1 MKNESESIKR
11 YNLSDLLM
19 NTRKFKDYLEYC
31 KKKNLISE
39 KKSLMEELI
48 WNLQDKKISKN
59 TLALTEYLNNCA
71 FAIIFSDFEVE
82 LFFEIPHFNPDL
94 QKNILFQ
101 TINYCYDRQKDL
113 ESYISTK
120 FQYWILKMKNYNYSK
135 IDGVKESISD
145 AELNES
151 IASLK
156 KCVEQENFN
165 KKEDNIKILHL
176 KAVYEL
182 GVYYFYNNKFEEAN
196 KYFIFLEKNM
206 KIYPDLQK
214 YLYFNLLSVSNLIKF
229 INNKFDKYK
238 TEKNSSNIQNII
250 TLEDTDQIINE
261 DFQKYKNEISNST
274 KEINDI
280 IKIKEESKEKYE
292 NGLIKNLKISEYLFY
307 MTFDNINNYNKLNKF
322 LITLNSVYNK
332 KANNFSE
339 ENIYMKYIKKEIS
352 YHLILFQIIELIKE
366 NKKELPNSFIINLSN
381 MIQQNTFTDSLSL
394 SGMIHSSLINFE
406 SDYKMIYKYFNDFV
420 EFFHEINTS
429 NNNKEIINQII
440 FIARIMSVI
449 YIIQDSKS
457 KINSFGE
464 KEIII
469 NIEKELYTDII
480 NIFLFWL
487 EKDKNK
493 NELKY
498 SKYINIIYILIK
510 TLKIVEYLKIYKIV
524 ALAVL
529 EFLISKRSSKNKSN
543 LNKVKENNRVIL
555 FNNFNDYIKKL
566 KPKIFKVNSLSEEE
580 LKYNKKEINY
590 QNLYFSIRVNFIEAK
605 ENNNSKIIGQN
616 DTNFEFYIN
625 KLFEIVELIEEKI
638 KLYEYK
644 KFEKII
650 KLENSENN
658 YDISIYPNNSI
669 KKDFLY
675 SFYKILES
683 ENMDKEKILNILLIK
698 EGVDYIKND
707 LSKVKYIYLKNDL
720 INNSNYDINNLYEL
734 FKKNINQEILSKLI
748 LSLIKNNLILES
760 IVFVQYSKYFNQNF
774 EYALIRAFYDSKKD
788 INNDCCKY
796 IWKTTYF
803 EYLANISNKN
813 NDRENLEK
821 IKIIIKKIGNHRFFK
836 DNPLRKHYKIIN
848 FFNFLEYI
856 NSTLLN
862 I

>member
-1 MKNESESIKR
+1 MKNESESIKK

-39 KKSLMEELI
+39 KKTLMEELI

-71 FAIIFSDFEVE
+71 FAIIFSDFEIE

-120 FQYWILKMKNYNYSK
+120 FQYWILKMKNYNFSK
-135 IDGVKESISD
+135 IDGVKEYISD

-151 IASLK
+151 IVSLK

-206 KIYPDLQK
+206 KIYPEFQK
-214 YLYFNLLSVSNLIKF
+214 YLYFNLISVTNLIKY
-229 INNKFDKYK
+229 INNKNDNNKI
-238 TEKNSSNIQNII
+238 EKNSLNNQNLI
-250 TLEDTDQIINE
+250 TLEDTNQIINE
-261 DFQKYKNEISNST
+261 DYQKYKNEIANST
-274 KEINDI
+274 KEIKDI
-280 IKIKEESKEKYE
+280 IKSKEETKEKYE
-292 NGLIKNLKISEYLFY
+292 NGMIKNLKISEYLFY
-307 MTFDNINNYNKLNKF
+307 MTFENINNYQKLNKF
-322 LITLNSVYNK
+322 IIMLNNI
-332 KANNFSE
+332 NNINE
-339 ENIYMKYIKKEIS
+339 ENIYIRYIKKEIS
-352 YHLILFQIIELIKE
+352 YHLILFQILESLKE
-366 NKKELPNSFIINLSN
+366 NKKELPKLFIINLSN
-381 MIQQNTFTDSLSL
+381 TIQQNTFTDSLSL
-394 SGMIHSSLINFE
+394 SGMIHSSMINFE
-406 SDYKMIYKYFNDFV
+406 SDYKMVYKYFNDFV

-429 NNNKEIINQII
+429 NKEIINQII

-457 KINSFGE
+457 KINSLGE

-469 NIEKELYTDII
+469 NIEKELHTNII

-498 SKYINIIYILIK
+498 IKYINIIYILIN
-510 TLKIVEYLKIYKIV
+510 TLKIVDYLKIYKII

-529 EFLISKRSSKNKSN
+529 EFLLNKKISKNKSS
-543 LNKVKENNRVIL
+543 LNKIKENNKIIL
-555 FNNFNDYIKKL
+555 FNNINDYIKKL

-580 LKYNKKEINY
+580 LKYNKKVINS
-590 QNLYFSIRVNFIEAK
+590 QNLYFSIRVNFIEEK
-605 ENNNSKIIGQN
+605 DNNNNKIIISQN

-625 KLFEIVELIEEKI
+625 KLFEIIELIEEKI
-638 KLYEYK
+638 KQYEYK
-644 KFEKII
+644 EFERILA
-650 KLENSENN
+650 LENSENN
-658 YDISIYPNNSI
+658 FDMSIYPKIFI
-669 KKDFLY
+669 KKNFLY
-675 SFYKILES
+675 SFYKILEN
-683 ENMDKEKILNILLIK
+683 ENMEKKKISNILLIK
-698 EGVDYIKND
+698 EGIDYINDD
-707 LSKVKYIYLKNDL
+707 LSKIKFIYMKNDL
-720 INNSNYDINNLYEL
+720 INNYNYDINNLYEL
-734 FKKNINQEILSKLI
+734 FKKSINQEILSKLI
-748 LSLIKNNLILES
+748 LSLINNNLILES

-788 INNDCCKY
+788 INNDCSKF

-856 NSTLLN
+856 NSTLFK
-862 I
+862 IF

>member
-1 MKNESESIKR
+1 MKNESESIKK

-39 KKSLMEELI
+39 KKTLMEELI

-71 FAIIFSDFEVE
+71 FAIIFSDFEIE

-135 IDGVKESISD
+135 IDGVKEYISD

-151 IASLK
+151 IVSLK

-182 GVYYFYNNKFEEAN
+182 GVYYFYNNKYEEAN

-206 KIYPDLQK
+206 KIYPEFQK
-214 YLYFNLLSVSNLIKF
+214 YLYFNLISVTNLIKY
-229 INNKFDKYK
+229 INNKNDNNKI
-238 TEKNSSNIQNII
+238 EKNSLNNQNLIN
-250 TLEDTDQIINE
+250 LEDTNQIINE
-261 DFQKYKNEISNST
+261 DYQKYKNEIENST
-274 KEINDI
+274 KEIKDI
-280 IKIKEESKEKYE
+280 IKSKEETKEKYE
-292 NGLIKNLKISEYLFY
+292 NGMIKNLKISEYLFY
-307 MTFDNINNYNKLNKF
+307 MTFENINNYQKLNKF
-322 LITLNSVYNK
+322 IMMLNNI
-332 KANNFSE
+332 NNINE
-339 ENIYMKYIKKEIS
+339 ENIYIRYIKKEIS
-352 YHLILFQIIELIKE
+352 YHLILFQILESLKE
-366 NKKELPNSFIINLSN
+366 NKKELPKLFIINLSN
-381 MIQQNTFTDSLSL
+381 TIQQNTFTDSLSL
-394 SGMIHSSLINFE
+394 SGMIHSSMINFE
-406 SDYKMIYKYFNDFV
+406 SDYKMVYKYFNDFV

-429 NNNKEIINQII
+429 NKEIINQII

-457 KINSFGE
+457 KINSLGE

-469 NIEKELYTDII
+469 NIEKELHTNII

-498 SKYINIIYILIK
+498 IKYINIIYILIN
-510 TLKIVEYLKIYKIV
+510 TLKIVDYLKIYKIIV
-524 ALAVL
+524 LAVL
-529 EFLISKRSSKNKSN
+529 EFLLNKKISKNKSS
-543 LNKVKENNRVIL
+543 LNKIKENNKIIL
-555 FNNFNDYIKKL
+555 FNNINDYIKKL

-580 LKYNKKEINY
+580 LKYNKKEINS
-590 QNLYFSIRVNFIEAK
+590 QNLYFSIRVNFIEEK
-605 ENNNSKIIGQN
+605 DNNNKIISQN

-625 KLFEIVELIEEKI
+625 KLFEIIELIEEKI
-638 KLYEYK
+638 KQYEYK
-644 KFEKII
+644 EFERILA
-650 KLENSENN
+650 LENSENN
-658 YDISIYPNNSI
+658 FDMSIYPKIFI

-675 SFYKILES
+675 SFYKILEN
-683 ENMDKEKILNILLIK
+683 ENMEKKKISNILLIK
-698 EGVDYIKND
+698 EGIDYIND
-707 LSKVKYIYLKNDL
+707 DLFKIKFIYMKNDL
-720 INNSNYDINNLYEL
+720 INNYNYDINNLYEL
-734 FKKNINQEILSKLI
+734 FKKSINQEILSKLI
-748 LSLIKNNLILES
+748 LSLINNNLILES

-856 NSTLLN
+856 NSTLFN
-862 I
+862 V

>member
-1 MKNESESIKR
+1 MKNESESIKK

-39 KKSLMEELI
+39 KKTLMEELI

-71 FAIIFSDFEVE
+71 FAIIFSDFEIE

-135 IDGVKESISD
+135 IDGVKEYISD

-151 IASLK
+151 IVSLK

-182 GVYYFYNNKFEEAN
+182 GVYYFYNNKYEEAN

-206 KIYPDLQK
+206 KIYPEFQK
-214 YLYFNLLSVSNLIKF
+214 YLYFNLISVTNLIKY
-229 INNKFDKYK
+229 INNKNDNNKI
-238 TEKNSSNIQNII
+238 EKNSLNNQNII
-250 TLEDTDQIINE
+250 TLEDTNQIINE
-261 DFQKYKNEISNST
+261 DYQKYKNEIANST
-274 KEINDI
+274 KEIKDI
-280 IKIKEESKEKYE
+280 IKSKEETKEKYE
-292 NGLIKNLKISEYLFY
+292 NGMIKNLKISEYLFY
-307 MTFDNINNYNKLNKF
+307 MTFENINNYQKLNKF
-322 LITLNSVYNK
+322 IIMLNNI
-332 KANNFSE
+332 NNINE
-339 ENIYMKYIKKEIS
+339 ENIYIRYIKKEIS
-352 YHLILFQIIELIKE
+352 YHLILFQILESLKE
-366 NKKELPNSFIINLSN
+366 NKKELPKLFIINLSN
-381 MIQQNTFTDSLSL
+381 TIQQNTFTDSLSL
-394 SGMIHSSLINFE
+394 SGMIHSSMINFE
-406 SDYKMIYKYFNDFV
+406 SDYKMVYKYFNDFV

-429 NNNKEIINQII
+429 NKEIINQII

-457 KINSFGE
+457 KINSLGE

-469 NIEKELYTDII
+469 NIEKELHTNII

-498 SKYINIIYILIK
+498 IKYINIIYILIN
-510 TLKIVEYLKIYKIV
+510 TLKIVDYLKIYKII

-529 EFLISKRSSKNKSN
+529 EFLLNKKISKNKNS
-543 LNKVKENNRVIL
+543 LNKIKENNKIIL
-555 FNNFNDYIKKL
+555 FNNINDYIKKL

-580 LKYNKKEINY
+580 LKYNKKEINS
-590 QNLYFSIRVNFIEAK
+590 QNLYFSIRVNFIEEK
-605 ENNNSKIIGQN
+605 DNNNKIISQN

-625 KLFEIVELIEEKI
+625 KLFEIIELIEEKI
-638 KLYEYK
+638 KQYEYK
-644 KFEKII
+644 EFERILA
-650 KLENSENN
+650 LENSENN
-658 YDISIYPNNSI
+658 FDMSIYPKIFI

-675 SFYKILES
+675 SFYKILDN
-683 ENMDKEKILNILLIK
+683 ENMEKNKISNILLIK
-698 EGVDYIKND
+698 EGIDYINDD
-707 LSKVKYIYLKNDL
+707 LSKIKFIYMKNDL
-720 INNSNYDINNLYEL
+720 INNYNYDINNLYEL
-734 FKKNINQEILSKLI
+734 FKKSINQEILSKLI
-748 LSLIKNNLILES
+748 LSLINNNLILES

-856 NSTLLN
+856 NSTLFN
-862 I
+862 V

>member
-182 GVYYFYNNKFEEAN
+182 GVYYFYNNKYEEAN

-206 KIYPDLQK
+206 KIYPEFQK
-214 YLYFNLLSVSNLIKF
+214 YLYFNLISVTNLIKY
-229 INNKFDKYK
+229 INNKNDNNKI
-238 TEKNSSNIQNII
+238 EKNSLNNQNLI
-250 TLEDTDQIINE
+250 TLEDTNQIINE
-261 DFQKYKNEISNST
+261 DYQKYKNEIENST
-274 KEINDI
+274 KEIKDI
-280 IKIKEESKEKYE
+280 IKSKEETKEKYE
-292 NGLIKNLKISEYLFY
+292 NGMIKNLKISEYLFY
-307 MTFDNINNYNKLNKF
+307 MTFENINNYQKLNKF
-322 LITLNSVYNK
+322 IIMLNNI
-332 KANNFSE
+332 NNINE
-339 ENIYMKYIKKEIS
+339 ENIYIRYIKKEIS
-352 YHLILFQIIELIKE
+352 YHLILFQILESLKE
-366 NKKELPNSFIINLSN
+366 NKKELPKLFIINLSN
-381 MIQQNTFTDSLSL
+381 TIQQNTFTDSLSL
-394 SGMIHSSLINFE
+394 SGMIHSSMINFE
-406 SDYKMIYKYFNDFV
+406 SDYKMVYKYFNDFV

-429 NNNKEIINQII
+429 NKEIINQII

-457 KINSFGE
+457 KINSLGE

-469 NIEKELYTDII
+469 NIEKELHTNII

-498 SKYINIIYILIK
+498 IKYINIIYILIN
-510 TLKIVEYLKIYKIV
+510 TLKIVDYLKIYKIIV
-524 ALAVL
+524 LAVL
-529 EFLISKRSSKNKSN
+529 EFLLNKKISKNKSS
-543 LNKVKENNRVIL
+543 LNKIKENNKIIL
-555 FNNFNDYIKKL
+555 FNNINDYIKKL

-580 LKYNKKEINY
+580 LKYNKKEINS
-590 QNLYFSIRVNFIEAK
+590 QNLYFSIRVNFIEEK
-605 ENNNSKIIGQN
+605 DNNNKIISQN

-625 KLFEIVELIEEKI
+625 KLFEIIELIEEKI
-638 KLYEYK
+638 KQYEYK
-644 KFEKII
+644 EFERILA
-650 KLENSENN
+650 LENSDNN
-658 YDISIYPNNSI
+658 FDMSIYPKIFI

-675 SFYKILES
+675 SFYKILEN
-683 ENMDKEKILNILLIK
+683 ENMEKKKISNILLIK
-698 EGVDYIKND
+698 EGIDYINDD
-707 LSKVKYIYLKNDL
+707 LSKIKFIYMKNDL
-720 INNSNYDINNLYEL
+720 INNYNYDINNLYEL
-734 FKKNINQEILSKLI
+734 FKKSINQEILSKLI
-748 LSLIKNNLILES
+748 LSLINNNLILES

-788 INNDCCKY
+788 INNDCCKF
-796 IWKTTYF
+796 IWKATYF

-856 NSTLLN
+856 NSTLFN
-862 I
+862 V

>member
-1 MKNESESIKR
+1 MKNESESIKK

-39 KKSLMEELI
+39 KKTLMEELI

-71 FAIIFSDFEVE
+71 FAIIFSDFEIE

-135 IDGVKESISD
+135 IDGVKEYISD

-151 IASLK
+151 IVSLK

-182 GVYYFYNNKFEEAN
+182 GVYYFYNNKYEEAN

-206 KIYPDLQK
+206 KIYPEFQK
-214 YLYFNLLSVSNLIKF
+214 YLYFNLISVTNLIKY
-229 INNKFDKYK
+229 INNKNDNNKI
-238 TEKNSSNIQNII
+238 EKNSLNNQNII
-250 TLEDTDQIINE
+250 TLEDTNQIINE
-261 DFQKYKNEISNST
+261 DYQKYKNEIENST
-274 KEINDI
+274 KEIKDI
-280 IKIKEESKEKYE
+280 IKSKEETKEKYE
-292 NGLIKNLKISEYLFY
+292 NGMIKNLKISEYLFY
-307 MTFDNINNYNKLNKF
+307 MTFENINNYQKLNKF
-322 LITLNSVYNK
+322 IIMLNNI
-332 KANNFSE
+332 NNINE
-339 ENIYMKYIKKEIS
+339 ENIYIRYIKKEIS
-352 YHLILFQIIELIKE
+352 YHLILFQILESLKE
-366 NKKELPNSFIINLSN
+366 NKKELPKLFIINLSN
-381 MIQQNTFTDSLSL
+381 TIQQNTFTDSLSL
-394 SGMIHSSLINFE
+394 SGMIHSSMINFE
-406 SDYKMIYKYFNDFV
+406 SDYKMVYKYFNDFV

-429 NNNKEIINQII
+429 NKEIINQII

-457 KINSFGE
+457 KINSLGE

-469 NIEKELYTDII
+469 NIEKELHTNII

-498 SKYINIIYILIK
+498 IKYINIIYILIN
-510 TLKIVEYLKIYKIV
+510 TLKIVDYLKIYKIIV
-524 ALAVL
+524 LAVL
-529 EFLISKRSSKNKSN
+529 EFLLNKKISKNKSS
-543 LNKVKENNRVIL
+543 LNKIKENNKIIL
-555 FNNFNDYIKKL
+555 FNNINDYIKKL

-580 LKYNKKEINY
+580 LKYNKKEINS
-590 QNLYFSIRVNFIEAK
+590 QNLYFSIRVNFIEEK
-605 ENNNSKIIGQN
+605 DNNNKIISQN

-625 KLFEIVELIEEKI
+625 KLFEIIELIEEKI
-638 KLYEYK
+638 KQYEYK
-644 KFEKII
+644 EFERILA
-650 KLENSENN
+650 LENSENN
-658 YDISIYPNNSI
+658 FDMSIYPKIFI

-675 SFYKILES
+675 SFYKILDN
-683 ENMDKEKILNILLIK
+683 ENMEKNKISNILLIK
-698 EGVDYIKND
+698 EGIDYINDD
-707 LSKVKYIYLKNDL
+707 LSKIKFIYMKNDL
-720 INNSNYDINNLYEL
+720 INNYNYDINNLYEL
-734 FKKNINQEILSKLI
+734 FKKSINQEILSKLI
-748 LSLIKNNLILES
+748 LSLINNNLILES

-862 I
+862 F

>member
-1 MKNESESIKR
+1 
-11 YNLSDLLM
+11 
-19 NTRKFKDYLEYC
+19 
-31 KKKNLISE
+31 
-39 KKSLMEELI
+39 
-48 WNLQDKKISKN
+48 
-59 TLALTEYLNNCA
+59 
-71 FAIIFSDFEVE
+71 
-82 LFFEIPHFNPDL
+82 
-94 QKNILFQ
+94 
-101 TINYCYDRQKDL
+101 
-113 ESYISTK
+113 
-120 FQYWILKMKNYNYSK
+120 
-135 IDGVKESISD
+135 
-145 AELNES
+145 
-151 IASLK
+151 
-156 KCVEQENFN
+156 
-165 KKEDNIKILHL
+165 
-176 KAVYEL
+176 
-182 GVYYFYNNKFEEAN
+182 
-196 KYFIFLEKNM
+196 
-206 KIYPDLQK
+206 
-214 YLYFNLLSVSNLIKF
+214 
-229 INNKFDKYK
+229 
-238 TEKNSSNIQNII
+238 
-250 TLEDTDQIINE
+250 
-261 DFQKYKNEISNST
+261 
-274 KEINDI
+274 
-280 IKIKEESKEKYE
+280 
-292 NGLIKNLKISEYLFY
+292 
-307 MTFDNINNYNKLNKF
+307 
-322 LITLNSVYNK
+322 
-332 KANNFSE
+332 
-339 ENIYMKYIKKEIS
+339 
-352 YHLILFQIIELIKE
+352 
-366 NKKELPNSFIINLSN
+366 
-381 MIQQNTFTDSLSL
+381 
-394 SGMIHSSLINFE
+394 
-406 SDYKMIYKYFNDFV
+406 
-420 EFFHEINTS
+420 
-429 NNNKEIINQII
+429 
-440 FIARIMSVI
+440 MSVI

-543 LNKVKENNRVIL
+543 LNKLKENNRVIL

-788 INNDCCKY
+788 INNDCCKF
-796 IWKTTYF
+796 IWKATYF